1 MINDPTQPFEIPN
14 EMRTLAE
21 RNVEQAKLAFT
32 DYLRAAREAASNFDR
47 WAQASQ
53 VGAQNFSKKAIG
65 FAQSN
70 GMSAFDFAQQMVQAK
85 DIGELIQIQRMFFEW
100 QIQALSEQ
108 VKELGETAA
117 IAATGNMKDFRE
129 ISEAA

>member
-1 MINDPTQPFEIPN
+1 MINDPRQPFEIPN
-14 EMRTLAE
+14 EMRALAE

-32 DYLRAAREAASNFDR
+32 DYLRAARKSASNFDR
-47 WAQASQ
+47 WAEASQ

-70 GMSAFDFAQQMVQAK
+70 ALSAFDFAQKMVQAK
-85 DIGELIQIQRMFFEW
+85 DISELIQIQRMFFEW

-108 VKELGETAA
+108 VKDLVETAA
-117 IAATGNMKDFRE
+117 TAAGNVKDFRE

>member
-1 MINDPTQPFEIPN
+1 
-14 EMRTLAE
+14 
-21 RNVEQAKLAFT
+21 
-32 DYLRAAREAASNFDR
+32 
-47 WAQASQ
+47 
-53 VGAQNFSKKAIG
+53 
-65 FAQSN
+65 
-70 GMSAFDFAQQMVQAK
+70 MVQAK